1 MFCNATSENIKVG
14 GGIFK
19 RPLKNRNKMSVQKIN
34 IVLFGPGKVGSLFV
48 SQILNNQSLLLEE
61 EKDVRISLV
70 VSSSLVFIENNKN
83 AWDVTFIKSS
93 KNERIANIV
102 AYIQE
107 NNFEN
112 TIVVDATNSSDLI
125 SEYAYFIQ
133 NGLNV
138 ITLNKNSNLLL
149 PRQVDEIRISSEVY
163 EKKLFKLETTSI
175 TKEQAS
181 EIAFQHMLNLIK
193 NFPINKAIKKAIKK
207 AV

>member
-1 MFCNATSENIKVG
+1 
-14 GGIFK
+14 
-19 RPLKNRNKMSVQKIN
+19 MSIQKIN

-48 SQILNNQSLLLEE
+48 SQILNNQSLFLEE
-61 EKDVRISLV
+61 EKDIRISLV
-70 VSSSLVFIENNKN
+70 ISSSLVFIENNKN

-102 AYIQE
+102 TYIQQ

-112 TIVVDATNSSDLI
+112 TIVVDATNSTDLI

-138 ITLNKNSNLLL
+138 ITLNKNSNMLLS
-149 PRQVDEIRISSEVY
+149 RQIDEITISSEVY
-163 EKKLFKLETTSI
+163 DKKFLKLEDTSI
-175 TKEQAS
+175 TKEQVS
-181 EIAFQHMLNLIK
+181 EIAFQNTLDLIK
-193 NFPINKAIKKAIKK
+193 NLPVNKITKE

>member
-1 MFCNATSENIKVG
+1 
-14 GGIFK
+14 
-19 RPLKNRNKMSVQKIN
+19 MSVQKIN

-93 KNERIANIV
+93 KNEKIANIV
-102 AYIQE
+102 QYIQE

-112 TIVVDATNSSDLI
+112 TLLVDATNSSDLI
-125 SEYAYFIQ
+125 NEYAYFIQ
-133 NGLNV
+133 SGLNV
-138 ITLNKNSNLLL
+138 ITLNKNSNRLL
-149 PRQVDEIRISSEVY
+149 PRQVDEITISSEVY
-163 EKKLFKLETTSI
+163 DKKFLRLENTSI

-181 EIAFQHMLNLIK
+181 EIAFQYTLNLVK
-193 NFPINKAIKKAIKK
+193 NLPINKAIKKA
-207 AV
+207 V

>member
-1 MFCNATSENIKVG
+1 
-14 GGIFK
+14 
-19 RPLKNRNKMSVQKIN
+19 MSVQKIN
-34 IVLFGPGKVGSLFV
+34 IVLFGPGKVGSLYV

-61 EKDVRISLV
+61 EKDIRISLV

-181 EIAFQHMLNLIK
+181 EIAFQHMLNLIR
-193 NFPINKAIKKAIKK
+193 NFPITKAIKK